1 MTLREELTKDNKRK
15 YRVTILVLLIVLAMA
30 FLFALCVG
38 KYHLELEKTLKILWE
53 GLILRAEQDG
63 NVETKVVLGIRLPRV
78 IGAILVGATLS
89 VAGAVYQGIFRN
101 PLVSPDFLGV
111 SSGACI
117 GAAIAIL
124 MALPSAFIQGFAF
137 IGGIIAVSLTLAIPR
152 LFKSDSNI
160 LLVLSGI
167 IINGLMSSIMGFIK
181 DTADP
186 DTELAAITY
195 WQMGSLSTVFMKTI
209 LPVVLPMVISI
220 AVVFAI
226 SWSIDVVSLGEKE
239 AKALGVNVR
248 KVTYIGVACAT
259 LMTAGAVCVA
269 GTISWV
275 GLVVPHFARMLV
287 GPDNR
292 KLLPTS
298 ALIGAI
304 FMLIV
309 DTGCRNIGISELPIS
324 ILTGVISA
332 PFYAFLLYKQ
342 RMRLQ

>member
-1 MTLREELTKDNKRK
+1 MTLREELTKENKRK
-15 YRVTILVLLIVLAMA
+15 YRVTILILLLVLFMT

-38 KYHLELEKTLKILWE
+38 KYHLELEKNLKILWE
-53 GLILRAEQDG
+53 CLTLRSGQ
-63 NVETKVVLGIRLPRV
+63 NVETNVVLGIRLPRV
-78 IGAILVGATLS
+78 LGAVLVGATLS

-124 MALPSAFIQGFAF
+124 MALPAAFIQGFAF
-137 IGGIIAVSLTLAIPR
+137 IGGIIAVSLTLTIPK

-181 DTADP
+181 YTADP

-209 LPVVLPMVISI
+209 LPVVLPMVISV

-239 AKALGVNVR
+239 AKALGVNVQR
-248 KVTYIGVACAT
+248 VTYIGVACAT

-292 KLLPTS
+292 KLLPVS
-298 ALIGAI
+298 ALTGAI
-304 FMLIV
+304 FMLVV

>member
-181 DTADP
+181 YTADP

-209 LPVVLPMVISI
+209 LPVILPMVISV

>member
-181 DTADP
+181 YTADP

-248 KVTYIGVACAT
+248 KVTYISVACAT

>member
-181 DTADP
+181 YTADP